1 MMNEL
6 SIIIPCVYSTDRL
19 PRLIDELSTY
29 LMANPTDVDL
39 IVVANEQV
47 VNAEE
52 VLGYVRGKY
61 PWIKFTMLRLS
72 GGLRSYGALVRFG
85 LAYSTSQYAAL
96 LSVHGDD
103 DISLIPKMLAEMR
116 KGSQVVQA
124 VRYADADCRKGIP
137 LRFKLYQHIY
147 RALTRLFLGLNISDS
162 TYGFKMFDRIF
173 LQALGL
179 SQNGFS
185 ISPEI
190 TFKALLAKGKVTYL
204 VSSCK
209 NVPLSKDFKLYREGV
224 GYLWLLY
231 RGFLHCLGIR
241 WF

>member
-1 MMNEL
+1 MNEL
-6 SIIIPCVYSTDRL
+6 SIIAPCIYSTDRITQI
-19 PRLIDELSTY
+19 IDEISSY
-29 LMANPTDVDL
+29 LMANPTDIDL
-39 IVVANEQV
+39 IVVANEQTV
-47 VNAEE
+47 AAED
-52 VLGYVRGKY
+52 VLAYVRNRY
-61 PWIKFTMLRLS
+61 PWIKFTMLRLNGS
-72 GGLRSYGALVRFG
+72 LRSYGALVRFG
-85 LAYSTSQYAAL
+85 LAYSTSQYAVL
-96 LSVHGDD
+96 LSAHGDD
-103 DISLIPKMLAEMR
+103 DISLIPRMLTEMR

-124 VRYADADCRKGIP
+124 IRYANENSKNSIQF
-137 LRFKLYQHIY
+137 RFKLYQYIY
-147 RALTRLFLGLNISDS
+147 RALTRLLLRLNINDS
-162 TYGFKMFDRIF
+162 TYGFKMFDRVF

-209 NVPLSKDFKLYREGV
+209 NVPLNRDFKLYKEGI

-231 RGFLHCLGIR
+231 RGFLHCLGIN

>member
-1 MMNEL
+1 M
-6 SIIIPCVYSTDRL
+6 
-19 PRLIDELSTY
+19 DELSVY
-29 LMANPTDVDL
+29 LMSNPADIDL

-47 VNAEE
+47 PKTEE
-52 VLGYVRGKY
+52 VLAYVRNKY
-61 PWIKFTMLRLS
+61 PWIKFTMLRLNGS
-72 GGLRSYGALVRFG
+72 LRSYGALVRFG
-85 LAYSTSQYAAL
+85 LAYSTSQYAVL
-96 LSVHGDD
+96 LSTHADD
-103 DISLIPKMLAEMR
+103 DISLIPSMLAQMR

-124 VRYADADCRKGIP
+124 VRYTDDKSKKCIQF
-137 LRFKLYQHIY
+137 RFKLYQYIY
-147 RALTRLFLGLNISDS
+147 RALTRLLLRLDINDS
-162 TYGFKMFDRIF
+162 TYGFKMFDRVF

-190 TFKALLAKGKVTYL
+190 TIKALLAKGKVTYL

-209 NVPLSKDFKLYREGV
+209 NVPLNRDFKLYKEGI

-231 RGFLHCLGIR
+231 RGYLHCLGIS

>member
-1 MMNEL
+1 MNEL
-6 SIIIPCVYSTDRL
+6 SIIIPCIYSTDRL
-19 PRLIDELSTY
+19 PRLIDELSVY
-29 LMANPTDVDL
+29 LMANPADIDL

-47 VNAEE
+47 VNSEE
-52 VLGYVRGKY
+52 MLAYVRRKY
-61 PWIKFTMLRLS
+61 PWIKITLLHLS

-85 LAYSTSQYAAL
+85 LAYSASQYAVL
-96 LSVHGDD
+96 LSAHGDD
-103 DISLIPKMLAEMR
+103 DISLIPKMLQEMR
-116 KGSQVVQA
+116 KGAQVAQA
-124 VRYADADCRKGIP
+124 IRYAGTDCQKNIP
-137 LRFKLYQHIY
+137 LRFKLYQYIY
-147 RALTRLFLGLNISDS
+147 RAATRIFLRLDISDS

-190 TFKALLAKGKVTYL
+190 TFKALLAKGKVAYL
-204 VSSCK
+204 ASSCK
-209 NVPLSKDFKLYREGV
+209 SVSLSKDFKLHREGV

-231 RGFLHCLGIR
+231 RGFLHCIGIR